1 MKTLPIPELIA
12 AALGVLAAD
21 TLRRGA
27 AGDSPAWYAAA
38 IGVVGVVLLAWGVRR
53 SASVGVPFIVM
64 TVLFFSGL
72 ALLLTAFH
80 GTLAYGI
87 ILVAAVVYAA
97 VYRHTSDRHP
107 GATAEPAPAQT

>member
-1 MKTLPIPELIA
+1 M
-12 AALGVLAAD
+12 
-21 TLRRGA
+21 
-27 AGDSPAWYAAA
+27 
-38 IGVVGVVLLAWGVRR
+38 VLLAWGVRR

-64 TVLFFSGL
+64 TVLFLSGL

-97 VYRHTSDRHP
+97 VYRHTSDPHP
-107 GATAEPAPAQT
+107 WETAEPAPAQT